1 MKIQAW
7 MDRSLVELLLA
18 ISQAEL
24 AVVALCRS
32 IRWDWGRERTATVW
46 AGRAERRTSSSAE
59 QSDRPGDESG
69 QRNLAGKE
77 ARSFWMKPAVIAEAD
92 SDHRNHFGRIV
103 VISDLGS

>member
-1 MKIQAW
+1 

-18 ISQAEL
+18 ISQAVL

-32 IRWDWGRERTATVW
+32 IRWDWGRERTATIW

-59 QSDRPGDESG
+59 QSDRPEDESG

-77 ARSFWMKPAVIAEAD
+77 ARLFWMKPVVIVGAD
-92 SDHRNHFGRIV
+92 SCHRSHFGWTV
-103 VISDLGS
+103 EISDLGS